1 MDIHSRRQRTAGNRR
16 SVQQVVL
23 PGLRTILASAGIVLA
38 AGLSPAPALDPAA
51 FFFSNQY
58 ALTTFD
64 GVSGLLVG
72 TNGFR
77 LVGVSD
83 DDRLGS
89 SVAPAG
95 DLNGDGR
102 PDFAVGAPLFDVGG
116 NFRAGRTYVI
126 WGTNA
131 FLPDQSVGA
140 PISALTLDGIATD
153 DQAGFAVAGGGDLN
167 GDGFPDLAVG
177 APYADP
183 GAISNAGLA
192 SVLFG
197 GTNLPANLSL
207 GALNGTNGFRLAGA
221 SAQALVGVSVAFA
234 GDVNGDGRDDLLV
247 GAPGQGTETGYV
259 YLVFGA
265 PSFPATLVLTNLNGT
280 NGCIITDQGS
290 GSAFGTAVAR
300 LHDFNGDARPDFAV
314 GAPFAGGLFAPGQ
327 SRVVFGRT
335 NWPARLSLAAPGET
349 NSFVF
354 EGNGFFSGFGKALA
368 GTDLNGDQRTDLA
381 VGADNQ
387 NAVYVLFGA
396 TNRQPSWS
404 STSLDGTNG
413 FTLSDTSGPSFGRS
427 VAGANLLNLDAYGDL
442 LVGAPGSSN
451 SRGFVYIVLGAPTW
465 AATTLVSSLNGTN
478 GFLLSGLQT
487 NAEAGQAV
495 ASAGDLNGD
504 GLDEILLGQWL
515 FNNTNS
521 GIAKAG
527 AAYVVAPAG
536 IASFVLGIP
545 EIVALSQAA
554 GTQTLT
560 WASQAGVTYD
570 IFTNAA
576 PGEAWGLATTVPSGG
591 TTSTWE
597 QLTGGAERQMFHLRA
612 QR

>member
-1 MDIHSRRQRTAGNRR
+1 MDIHSRRQRTAGHRR

-23 PGLRTILASAGIVLA
+23 SGLRTVLASAGIVLA
-38 AGLSPAPALDPAA
+38 AGLTPAQALEPAA

-95 DLNGDGR
+95 DVNGDGR
-102 PDFAVGAPLFDVGG
+102 LDFAVGAPLFDVGS
-116 NFRAGRTYVI
+116 NFRAGRTYVV
-126 WGTNA
+126 WGTNT
-131 FLPDQSVGA
+131 FLPDQGVGA
-140 PISALTLDGIATD
+140 PISALTLDGTASE
-153 DQAGFAVAGGGDLN
+153 DQAGSALAGGGDIN
-167 GDGFPDLAVG
+167 GDGFPDVAVG

-183 GAISNAGLA
+183 GSISNAGL
-192 SVLFG
+192 VGVVFG

-207 GALNGTNGFRLAGA
+207 GALNGTNGFRLVGTATQALAGA
-221 SAQALVGVSVAFA
+221 SVAFA

-247 GAPGQGTETGYV
+247 GAPGQGAETGRV

-265 PSFPATLVLTNLNGT
+265 PAFPASLVLAGLNGT
-280 NGCIITDQGS
+280 NGCIVTDQGS
-290 GSAFGTAVAR
+290 GNGFGTAVAG
-300 LHDFNGDARPDFAV
+300 LDDFNGDSRPDFAV
-314 GAPFAGGLFAPGQ
+314 GAPFAGGIFAPGR
-327 SRVVFGRT
+327 SYVVYGRT
-335 NWPARLSLAAPGET
+335 NWPALLSLAAPDGT
-349 NSFVF
+349 NSSAL

-368 GTDLNGDQRTDLA
+368 GADVNGDGLSDLA
-381 VGADNQ
+381 VGADNL
-387 NAVYVLFGA
+387 NAVYVLFGT
-396 TNRQPSWS
+396 TNRQSSWS
-404 STSLDGTNG
+404 STGLNGTNG
-413 FTLSDTSGPSFGRS
+413 CTLMDTNGLSFGRS
-427 VAGANLLNLDAYGDL
+427 IAAAARLNLDPYEDL
-442 LVGAPGSSN
+442 MVGAPASSN
-451 SRGFVYIVLGAPTW
+451 SRGYVYVVMGGPTW
-465 AATTLVSSLNGTN
+465 AATSVVSQLNGTN
-478 GFLLSGLQT
+478 GFILAGLQA
-487 NAEAGQAV
+487 NAEVGQAV
-495 ASAGDLNGD
+495 ACADDLNGD
-504 GLDEILLGQWL
+504 GLDEILVGQWL

-545 EIVALSQAA
+545 EIVALSQAS
-554 GTQTLT
+554 GTQTVT
-560 WASQAGVTYD
+560 WASQSGVTYD
-570 IFTNAA
+570 IFTNATPGA
-576 PGEAWGLATTVPSGG
+576 PWGLAATVPSGG

-597 QLTGGAERQMFHLRA
+597 QATGAAERQMIHLRA